1 MTDKVVR
8 FPVIEGGGKNSG
20 EAEVMVLLGAAAEA
34 NLASIA
40 IIGIDAAGN
49 VFEASN
55 ATELEQVGMH
65 MTAMLGQFF
74 ED

>member
-1 MTDKVVR
+1 MADRVIR

-20 EAEVMVLLGAAAEA
+20 EAEVMVLLGAAADA
-34 NLASIA
+34 GLATVA

-65 MTAMLGQFF
+65 FTAMLGQFF

>member
-8 FPVIEGGGKNSG
+8 FPVIEGGKDCD
-20 EAEVMVLLGAAAEA
+20 EAAVMILLGRAA
-34 NLASIA
+34 
-40 IIGIDAAGN
+40 DAGLVKVTIFGLDEGGN

-65 MTAMLGQFF
+65 MTAALGLFF